1 MGFLSP
7 FLSLGKHC
15 FEEELSI
22 PHQIMGLRL
31 RMIVFLYLGLT
42 YTKAGQTW
50 TGRY

>member
-15 FEEELSI
+15 LEEEISI
-22 PHQIMGLRL
+22 PHQLMGLRL

-42 YTKAGQTW
+42 YTKARQTW
-50 TGRY
+50 TGR